1 MQEMHI
7 ANTRNMVKMNPDV
20 NFYATGIQTIV
31 KSGDCHGVNV
41 DTGNLFDDIVDS
53 RHSEADFF
61 SEPWMYR
68 LKESSPYSGSTS
80 LRHFFN
86 LDLCIPLY

>member
-1 MQEMHI
+1 
-7 ANTRNMVKMNPDV
+7 MNPDV

-31 KSGDCHGVNV
+31 KSG
-41 DTGNLFDDIVDS
+41 
-53 RHSEADFF
+53 DFF

-80 LRHFFN
+80 LRHFLN

>member
-1 MQEMHI
+1 VI
-7 ANTRNMVKMNPDV
+7 TVTFVARKLKCTLKP
-20 NFYATGIQTIV
+20 GI
-31 KSGDCHGVNV
+31 

-68 LKESSPYSGSTS
+68 LKESSPYSGSMKM
-80 LRHFFN
+80 
-86 LDLCIPLY
+86 